1 MPSLPASGEISFR
14 TFILARGLQAVYTLD
29 MAHAA
34 YVYDVDTAGG
44 ISMDEFYNKDDIFF
58 EYTGCGRG
66 ENPGQAC
73 NDATNNNRTFYS
85 ADAPP
90 SFGVGSYVYT
100 DQYPTALTGFTDIFM
115 NSQNWEVGPY
125 GDVTGVP
132 AEGC

>member
-14 TFILARGLQAVYTLD
+14 TFNLARGLQAVYTLD